1 MARQNTGYARMKT
14 LTVTKGDYSKSYN
27 ITDAFTPLGG
37 QTYPALTDSQFAEL
51 EQSQY
56 SARLEAFLFNVC
68 SLEPGLESDCP
79 GLIDGAVVWDP
90 MTCPLTIQGDR

>member
-1 MARQNTGYARMKT
+1 MKT
-14 LTVTKGDYSKSYN
+14 LTVIKGDYTQSYH

-37 QTYPALTDSQFAEL
+37 QSYPALTDIQFAEL
-51 EQSQY
+51 DQSQY

-68 SLEPGLESDCP
+68 SLEPGLDTDCP
-79 GLIDGAVVWDP
+79 DLIDGAVVWDP